1 MRGNAGLSQRR
12 GGYNPLPMLEAFALA
27 LLVAGTLFW
36 VDTLRAREAALVA
49 GRAACER
56 YGLMLLDDTVAVTRM
71 RFSRNAEGRLRVA
84 RTYGFEFSDTG
95 NNRRHGAISLVG
107 GEPADIS
114 FEPYETTPGE
124 LRPPANHLTRIK

>member
-1 MRGNAGLSQRR
+1 
-12 GGYNPLPMLEAFALA
+12 MLEAIALV
-27 LLVAGTLFW
+27 LLVAGTVFW
-36 VDTLRAREAALVA
+36 IDTLRAREAALVA

-71 RFSRNAEGRLRVA
+71 RFTRNTEGRLRLG

-107 GEPADIS
+107 GETEDIA
-114 FEPYETTPGE
+114 FEPYETDTGNQAGTGE
-124 LRPPANHLTRIK
+124 QFIPPRPSHLTRVK